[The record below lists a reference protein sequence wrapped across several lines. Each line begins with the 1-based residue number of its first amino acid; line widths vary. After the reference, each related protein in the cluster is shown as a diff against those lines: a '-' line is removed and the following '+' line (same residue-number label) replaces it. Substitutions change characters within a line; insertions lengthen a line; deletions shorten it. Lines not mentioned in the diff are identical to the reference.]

1 MVWVN
6 QDTDMLDSLKF
17 RRFTLALILLA
28 IPFFFIGGPSS
39 VSLDAYRRFW
49 DLGHSLFFALVAVNL
64 VWWGIIKTPRQFSIA
79 FVMVVLLSLAI
90 EKLQSWVGRDA
101 SWLDVLANLSGF
113 VLGYS
118 LTQAFE
124 LKTFLLRLASLLG
137 LMPGLWSFFK
147 SAMVVA
153 VAWQQFPVLLNGDS
167 FWEQKAWGGDI
178 PLQKISQQSGYR
190 IVFPGKA
197 FVSSDMMGFVQ
208 SWNGYQNLVF
218 EVNNLGAKELLLTLR
233 ISDKQHELS
242 DQEYSD
248 RFNRRL
254 LLLPGENRIEVSLE
268 EIANSPAKRKMDMDE
283 IYLLMLFLPEDGES
297 QKIHLNKLYLQ

>member
-1 MVWVN
+1 
-6 QDTDMLDSLKF
+6 MLDSLKF
-17 RRFTLALILLA
+17 RRLTLALILLA

-39 VSLDAYRRFW
+39 VSLDVYRRFW
-49 DLGHSLFFALVAVNL
+49 DLGHSLFFALVAINL
-64 VWWGIIKTPRQFSIA
+64 VCWGIIKTPKHFSIA

-118 LTQAFE
+118 FIQKFG
-124 LKTFLLRLASLLG
+124 LKIFLLRLASLLG
-137 LMPGLWSFFK
+137 LIPGFWSFFK

-153 VAWQQFPVLLNGDS
+153 VAWQQFPVLLSGDS
-167 FWEQKAWGGDI
+167 FWEQKAWGGDVT
-178 PLQKISQQSGYR
+178 LQKIPQQSGYN

-208 SWNGYQNLVF
+208 SWNGYQNLVL
-218 EVNNLGAKELLLTLR
+218 EVNNLGAQEFLLTLR

-242 DQEYSD
+242 DQEYGD

-254 LLLPGENRIEVSLE
+254 LLLPGENRIQVSLA
-268 EIANSPAKRKMDMDE
+268 EIENSPAERKMDMDE
-283 IYLLMLFLPEDGES
+283 VYLLMLFLPEDGES